1 MMTHADELKLLD
13 EELILLSESVELS
26 FDTFVELSGLTPAE
40 LQLLI
45 DCGAIIPC
53 QMSEIPSLETIKF
66 NSHYL
71 ISIRKLV
78 RLKQDFELETNS
90 LGLML
95 VFLERVRTLELQLH
109 QLTNQSDVNY

>member
-1 MMTHADELKLLD
+1 MMTTHAD
-13 EELILLSESVELS
+13 ELILLSESVELS

-53 QMSEIPSLETIKF
+53 QMTEISSLETIKF

-78 RLKQDFELETNS
+78 RLKQDFELETN
-90 LGLML
+90 
-95 VFLERVRTLELQLH
+95 
-109 QLTNQSDVNY
+109 LTWPDVGFFRARQNIGAAIAPINESK

>member
-1 MMTHADELKLLD
+1 MTIHNDESLL
-13 EELILLSESVELS
+13 LNESVQLS
-26 FDTFVELSGLTPAE
+26 LKSLAELSGLTQKD

-45 DCGAIIPC
+45 DSGALIPTPITTT
-53 QMSEIPSLETIKF
+53 SSSNTLNF

-71 ISIRKLV
+71 ISIRKLI

-95 VFLERVRTLELQLH
+95 IFLERVRVLELQLH
-109 QLTNQSDVNY
+109 HLTSHTID

>member
-1 MMTHADELKLLD
+1 MTQTDES
-13 EELILLSESVELS
+13 ILLTESVELS
-26 FDTFVELSGLTPAE
+26 FDHFVALSGLTHAE
-40 LQLLI
+40 LQLLM

-53 QMSEIPSLETIKF
+53 KMTETASIETIKF

-71 ISIRKLV
+71 ISIRKLA

-95 VFLERVRTLELQLH
+95 VFLERVRILEQQLH
-109 QLTNQSDVNY
+109 HLTHQHD

>member
-1 MMTHADELKLLD
+1 MPLYDES
-13 EELILLSESVELS
+13 ILLNESVELS
-26 FDTFVELSGLTPAE
+26 FDTFLKLSGLSYDE

-45 DCGAIIPC
+45 DCGALSPC
-53 QMSEIPSLETIKF
+53 QANESRLESANF

-78 RLKQDFELETNS
+78 RLKQDFELDNNA

-95 VFLERVRTLELQLH
+95 VFLERVRILEQQMH
-109 QLTNQSDVNY
+109 QLASKKVG